1 MKIHKL
7 LPMILS
13 LVLFISCSD
22 DDENNCIDYE
32 EVASVVATDAP
43 ETATVNEP
51 VEIEVTFEVPN
62 ACGEFQEFTEE
73 ISGTTRTIEVVAEFE
88 GCACAQVI
96 TSRSAI
102 YTFTPGTTGEH
113 LLRFRSDSQDFIEE
127 TILVEESATSEEE

>member
-1 MKIHKL
+1 
-7 LPMILS
+7 MILS
-13 LVLFISCSD
+13 LVFFISCAD
-22 DDENNCIDYE
+22 DDDNNCIDHE
-32 EVASVVATDAP
+32 EVAAVVAADTP

-73 ISGTTRTIEVVAEFE
+73 VSGTTRTIEVVAQFE
-88 GCACAQVI
+88 GCACAQIV
-96 TSRSAI
+96 TSHSAT

-127 TILVEESATSEEE
+127 TILVEESTPSEEEE